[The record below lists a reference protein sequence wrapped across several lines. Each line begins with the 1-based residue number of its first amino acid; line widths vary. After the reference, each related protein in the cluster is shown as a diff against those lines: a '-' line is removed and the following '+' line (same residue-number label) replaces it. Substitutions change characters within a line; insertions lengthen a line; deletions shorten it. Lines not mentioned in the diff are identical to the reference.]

1 MEGKEAGTCFP
12 FEKAYYVAY
21 IFLIKFSRI
30 SYTVLH
36 LRPFLSDVN
45 QIFKDKCSIW
55 MNRASLFI
63 VKGERFY
70 EWFFGIREYLSQKN
84 SKLIMK
90 DTK

>member
-45 QIFKDKCSIW
+45 QIFKDKCSI
-55 MNRASLFI
+55 
-63 VKGERFY
+63 
-70 EWFFGIREYLSQKN
+70 
-84 SKLIMK
+84 
-90 DTK
+90 